1 MTSTV
6 AESVLGQG
14 LLPWQH
20 DAWRAWQDRLSG
32 GQTPHAVLIH
42 GPEGI
47 GKSQFAHEII
57 RAQVCSQPTAEGLAC
72 GQCHGCRMLAA
83 GAHTDV
89 TRVCPEEGKKNIRI
103 EPIRQLTEFM
113 SLSTS
118 HATRRIA
125 MIWPADAM
133 NLNAANA
140 LLKTLEEPP
149 GPALIVLVTAH
160 PARLPATIRSRCQM
174 LRLPRPERTQA
185 KQWLREQGITQD
197 SDLLLALAQGSP
209 LRALQYQD
217 GDELKDWQQQKQAL
231 LAFFS
236 GKKGLSAI
244 RSTFPIAAAGVWL
257 SAIQLFF
264 LDALRLAMSDDS
276 GALSGIATAAETAQ
290 LQGLFDIDALSD
302 LQGKIME
309 FRRLLGANLNPD
321 LFVEDLLLSLRDCTM
336 AALAKASA

>member
-1 MTSTV
+1 MTSTE
-6 AESVLGQG
+6 AETALGPG
-14 LLPWQH
+14 LLPWQQN
-20 DAWRAWQDRLSG
+20 AWRAWQERLSG

-47 GKSQFAHEII
+47 GKSQFAHEMI
-57 RAQVCSQPTAEGLAC
+57 RAQVCTQPTTEGLAC

-89 TRVCPEEGKKNIRI
+89 TMVRPEEGKKNIRI

-118 HATRRIA
+118 HAPRRIA

-149 GPALIVLVTAH
+149 GPALMVLVTAH

-174 LRLPRPERTQA
+174 LRLPRPERAQA
-185 KQWLREQGITQD
+185 KHWLLEQGVTRD
-197 SDLLLALAQGSP
+197 ADLLLALAQGSP
-209 LRALQYQD
+209 LQALQYQG
-217 GDELKDWQQQKQAL
+217 GDELKNWQQQKQAL
-231 LAFFS
+231 LAFL
-236 GKKGLSAI
+236 GGQKGLSTMG
-244 RSTFPIAAAGVWL
+244 SKFPIAAAGVWL
-257 SAIQLFF
+257 AAIQLFF

-276 GALSGIATAAETAQ
+276 ETLSGIATAAETAQ
-290 LQGLFDIDALSD
+290 LMALFDIEALSE

-321 LFVEDLLLSLRDCTM
+321 LFVEDLLLSLRDTTI

>member
-1 MTSTV
+1 MTST
-6 AESVLGQG
+6 APESGLDLG
-14 LLPWQH
+14 LLPWQQ
-20 DAWRAWQDRLSG
+20 DAWRAWQERISSE
-32 GQTPHAVLIH
+32 QTPHAVLIH

-47 GKSQFAHEII
+47 GKSQFAHEMI
-57 RAQVCSQPTAEGLAC
+57 RAQVCTQPTAEGLAC

-89 TRVCPEEGKKNIRI
+89 TTLRPEEGKKNIRI

-118 HATRRIA
+118 HAPRRIA

-149 GPALIVLVTAH
+149 GPALMVLVTAH

-174 LRLPRPERTQA
+174 LRLPRPERAQA
-185 KQWLREQGITQD
+185 KQWLLEQGSTHD

-209 LRALQYQD
+209 LRALQYEG
-217 GDELKDWQQQKQAL
+217 GDELKHWHQQKQAL
-231 LAFFS
+231 LAFLS
-236 GKKGLSAI
+236 GKKGLSGMA
-244 RSTFPIAAAGVWL
+244 STYPIAAAGVWL

-276 GALSGIATAAETAQ
+276 GALSGIATQAETVQ
-290 LQGLFDIDALSD
+290 LLGLFDIEALSE
-302 LQGKIME
+302 LQIKIME
-309 FRRLLGANLNPD
+309 FRRLLGGNLNPD
-321 LFVEDLLLSLRDCTM
+321 LFVEDLLLNLRDCTM